1 MSIFYTTE
9 KSYDG
14 FGGQYQRV
22 IQAYIYCKLHNL
34 NFVYDNFKQVEH
46 NYNND
51 TEYINKL
58 ETLINLK
65 DNICNLHENMH
76 HTRLVNSNV
85 SKYFE
90 QNIDKCCENEHLEF
104 IKKCF
109 WENKNKQ
116 YFNNDKFNVA
126 IQIRRANLH
135 DRGRAGER
143 VTTPNQYYLNIMN
156 SIREKHKDKNILFH
170 IYSQGNIKDFI
181 DLSGNDVQFHLN
193 ENTIDTFIGMV
204 ASKVLVI
211 SPSSFSYIAALI
223 SDGEVYYK
231 KFWHNPRKNWIICG

>member
-1 MSIFYTTE
+1 M
-9 KSYDG
+9 
-14 FGGQYQRV
+14 Q
-22 IQAYIYCKLHNL
+22 
-34 NFVYDNFKQVEH
+34 
-46 NYNND
+46 
-51 TEYINKL
+51 
-58 ETLINLK
+58 
-65 DNICNLHENMH
+65 

-90 QNIDKCCENEHLEF
+90 QNIDKCCENEHFEF
-104 IKKCF
+104 IKKSF

-135 DRGRAGER
+135 DRGLAGER

-156 SIREKHKDKNILFH
+156 SIREKYKDKNILFH
-170 IYSQGNIKDFI
+170 IYSQGNIVDFI

-223 SDGEVYYK
+223 SDGEIYYK